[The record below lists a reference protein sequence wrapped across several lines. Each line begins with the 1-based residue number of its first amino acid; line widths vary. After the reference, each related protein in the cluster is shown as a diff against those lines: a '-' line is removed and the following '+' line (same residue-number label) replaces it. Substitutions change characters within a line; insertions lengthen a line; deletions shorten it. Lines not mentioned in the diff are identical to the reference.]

1 MIVFDASWNPSN
13 DTQAVFRAY
22 RYGQTKPVFVYRL
35 IAEGFEQC
43 LYRQQVVKLQ
53 LAGRVLDEQTHDS
66 TFTKEELKDLWRP
79 IPFTP
84 PAPPSQ
90 HAHAISQL
98 PREAWLSDVAQS
110 CGTFLLA
117 VDDHDKVPLM
127 TSDGRRWPLMTT
139 ERTLMAPDGLSD
151 RLSDPLRTQRLE
163 GEEEQLNT
171 VDQEDAEN
179 DLFKD
184 LNLMPRDHAI
194 CEFCQHD
201 HSNIQ
206 WSHLSMTCIKCKALC
221 LLPPAA
227 PLVKRMETA
236 GHLHFTMHGEEC
248 GLQSNGV
255 TLPKRSCIQDAGV
268 YHVQWRGFDGETTPG
283 PDDEWRNPKKCV
295 KPSSII
301 SKKNL
306 SDQMRYQV
314 RVRAR
319 LGACQCGRDIPS
331 EDYGFLKCA
340 DPNLPGGCLWTPWSA
355 PSAVATPVAPPVAP
369 VAPEASAAP

>member
-1 MIVFDASWNPSN
+1 M
-13 DTQAVFRAY
+13 
-22 RYGQTKPVFVYRL
+22 
-35 IAEGFEQC
+35 
-43 LYRQQVVKLQ
+43 
-53 LAGRVLDEQTHDS
+53 
-66 TFTKEELKDLWRP
+66 
-79 IPFTP
+79 
-84 PAPPSQ
+84 
-90 HAHAISQL
+90 
-98 PREAWLSDVAQS
+98 
-110 CGTFLLA
+110 
-117 VDDHDKVPLM
+117 
-127 TSDGRRWPLMTT
+127 
-139 ERTLMAPDGLSD
+139 
-151 RLSDPLRTQRLE
+151 
-163 GEEEQLNT
+163 EQLNT

-184 LNLMPRDHAI
+184 LNSMPRDHAI

-201 HSNIQ
+201 HSNIP
-206 WSHLSMTCIKCKALC
+206 WSHLSMACIKCKALC

-227 PLVKRMETA
+227 PLVTRKETA

-255 TLPKRSCIQDAGV
+255 TVPKRSCIQDAGV
-268 YHVQWRGFDGETTPG
+268 YHVQWRGFAGETTPG

-355 PSAVATPVAPPVAP
+355 PSAVATPVAPVAPLAP
-369 VAPEASAAP
+369 VAPELSAAP